1 MGLFNKKELQE
12 IERLQLELDN
22 ANIKLQQ
29 IGAKEYFE
37 VEECIKKK
45 QEALATLN
53 EKEEEL
59 NSKINELKN
68 TISNLTTTLEKLEL
82 EVDMCDFGLY
92 KPKFNCMT
100 SEEYANRITEVRNK
114 QKVLIKNKS
123 ALNFS
128 EDWTLDGSKAKGQ
141 ALNNDNMKMYLRAFN
156 NECDVLI
163 SKVKFNNFDNV
174 KDRIFKCATA
184 LNKLN
189 TRNKISVKD
198 SYLMLKI
205 DELHLVHEYNCKK
218 QEEKEAMRA
227 AREEE
232 REQARLQ
239 KEIEETRKTIN
250 KELTHYSNARNKLVS
265 QLENADNDEKV
276 LINQKLK
283 EIDDQ
288 INEINKNL
296 ADIDY
301 REANQKAGYV
311 YVISNVGSFGEDVYK
326 IGMTRRLNPQDRVDE
341 LGDASVPFTFDVHAM
356 IFSDDAPKLEAA
368 LHKAFEKNKVNMI
381 NSRKEFFKV
390 KLEDI
395 EKVIHENHDKLIEI
409 NKVADAE
416 QYKESLKLKEL

>member
-1 MGLFNKKELQE
+1 
-12 IERLQLELDN
+12 
-22 ANIKLQQ
+22 
-29 IGAKEYFE
+29 
-37 VEECIKKK
+37 
-45 QEALATLN
+45 
-53 EKEEEL
+53 
-59 NSKINELKN
+59 
-68 TISNLTTTLEKLEL
+68 
-82 EVDMCDFGLY
+82 
-92 KPKFNCMT
+92 
-100 SEEYANRITEVRNK
+100 
-114 QKVLIKNKS
+114 
-123 ALNFS
+123 
-128 EDWTLDGSKAKGQ
+128 
-141 ALNNDNMKMYLRAFN
+141 
-156 NECDVLI
+156 
-163 SKVKFNNFDNV
+163 
-174 KDRIFKCATA
+174 
-184 LNKLN
+184 
-189 TRNKISVKD
+189 
-198 SYLMLKI
+198 MLKI

-416 QYKESLKLKEL
+416 QYRESLKLKEL